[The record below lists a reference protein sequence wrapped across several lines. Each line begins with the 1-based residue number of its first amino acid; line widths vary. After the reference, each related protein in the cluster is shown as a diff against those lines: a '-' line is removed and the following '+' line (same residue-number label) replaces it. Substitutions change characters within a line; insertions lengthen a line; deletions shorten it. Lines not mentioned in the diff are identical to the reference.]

1 MKVGVLLILALAI
14 LSEVIGTTSLKAS
27 EGFTKWGPSVLV
39 VVGYA
44 ASFYLLSLSLRSLP
58 LGFAYAIWS
67 GLGTVGAVLMG
78 WLVWR
83 EALSVGGFIGI
94 ALIIAGVVV
103 LNIFSEAH

>member
-1 MKVGVLLILALAI
+1 MKVGILLILALAI